1 MNNGPPGYVIHLTVR
16 LDGGRHNGAMLFS
29 SSENPHVSYSPIE
42 IERRCFHG
50 VVDRVD
56 VVVERIVRPRQCHD
70 ADDLWR
76 GGRLCLVSRHA
87 LAIAARPGAVST
99 GYPASQLTGRLSRPR
114 NAQPPIRTGSDG
126 SSRKPFNRLKM
137 PGSATSATIA
147 REAKAPAQ

>member
-1 MNNGPPGYVIHLTVR
+1 VNNGPPGYVIHLTVR
-16 LDGGRHNGAMLFS
+16 SDGGRHNGAMLFS

-76 GGRLCLVSRHA
+76 GGRLCLVSRDT
-87 LAIAARPGAVST
+87 LAIAARPGAVAART
-99 GYPASQLTGRLSRPR
+99 A
-114 NAQPPIRTGSDG
+114 PPV
-126 SSRKPFNRLKM
+126 
-137 PGSATSATIA
+137 AA
-147 REAKAPAQ
+147 EV